1 MIEPF
6 VAAFILA
13 LISEIADKTQL
24 VILGLAIKYKS
35 SEIADKTQLVIL
47 GLAIKYKSPFRVFSG
62 ALLAHAVMDGIAI
75 ALGAFSGFSLSSSL
89 IKNGVG
95 VLFVLLGIWAFVK
108 LYFKKS
114 KKADK
119 KILSKTPLITSFLT
133 VLLSEFG
140 DKTQIASGLLAAKYL
155 VPIPIFIGFVSA
167 LAIVIGL
174 NVFVGS
180 KVAEKIPRQ
189 TIKIV
194 TAILFIL
201 FGMFTLLF

>member
-1 MIEPF
+1 MTSEPF

-35 SEIADKTQLVIL
+35 
-47 GLAIKYKSPFRVFSG
+47 PFKVFSG

-75 ALGAFSGFSLSSSL
+75 ALGAFFAFSLSLSL

-95 VLFVLLGIWAFVK
+95 TLFILLGIWALLKF
-108 LYFKKS
+108 YFKKS
-114 KKADK
+114 KAKDK
-119 KILSKTPLITSFLT
+119 EILSKTPFTTSFLII
-133 VLLSEFG
+133 LLSEFG

-155 VPIPIFIGFVSA
+155 VPIPIFIGFVAA

-180 KVAEKIPRQ
+180 KVAERMPRK
-189 TIKIV
+189 TIKIA

-201 FGMFTLLF
+201 FGIFTLL

>member
-6 VAAFILA
+6 VAAFMLA

-35 SEIADKTQLVIL
+35 SFK
-47 GLAIKYKSPFRVFSG
+47 VFSG

-75 ALGAFSGFSLSSSL
+75 ALGTFFGFSLSSSL
-89 IKNGVG
+89 IENWVG
-95 VLFVLLGIWAFVK
+95 ILFILLGIWIVVK
-108 LYFKKS
+108 FYFKKS
-114 KKADK
+114 KKEDK
-119 KILSKTPLITSFLT
+119 EMLSRTPLMTSFLT

-155 VPIPIFIGFVSA
+155 VPITIFIGFVLA

-174 NVFVGS
+174 NVFVGG
-180 KVAEKIPRQ
+180 KVAERIPKK
-189 TIKIV
+189 TIKLI
-194 TAILFIL
+194 TALLFIL
-201 FGMFTLLF
+201 FGIFTLLF